1 MLILNDPSASIPPTG
16 AQQHIQRQIE
26 QQLDMFDHS
35 FVADERGRPVHWPLE
50 HIAELHAAAAA
61 AGRTRIAHPHRT
73 IAALSAARLVASQR
87 TAESALFIS
96 AAFIAAERGKLR
108 IFFTAGRNDRNKI
121 PYLGR
126 LRFNSTGSS
135 YPFRNGPKMCRQ
147 SSYLSTGVS
156 SGRMRSGIFGEKKI
170 ADRFV
175 CGRDSGRISQ
185 GILSPNFRM
194 NAVTDLTLTGLYPN
208 GSGAH

>member
-96 AAFIAAERGKLR
+96 AAFVAAERGKLR

-135 YPFRNGPKMCRQ
+135 YPFRNGSKMCRQ

-156 SGRMRSGIFGEKKI
+156 SGRMRSGIFGEKKK
-170 ADRFV
+170 
-175 CGRDSGRISQ
+175 RIDLCAE
-185 GILSPNFRM
+185 GIPVESAKEFYHRIFE
-194 NAVTDLTLTGLYPN
+194 
-208 GSGAH
+208 